1 MQPQKIFSH
10 IGPSLTRKYPNDSY
24 HKYNSTYNLF
34 FIKLVC
40 SFCFRVGILKNDKIA
55 HRHNKKMR
63 FVRSVNFEITWFM
76 IKLLLFV
83 TILKKRYIVFYQKLT
98 YASICPWDVLTSLKL
113 LVPIHFFHSLTNIQS
128 FNPLALRAF
137 SSFFRLYY
145 LLSKFIIP
153 LQFFVE
159 LNHLSHK
166 LVKRRKFLVFHV
178 IKSWQPLIPKL

>member
-1 MQPQKIFSH
+1 MQPQKMFSC
-10 IGPSLTRKYPNDSY
+10 IGPSLTRKYPHDSY
-24 HKYNSTYNLF
+24 HEYNSTYDLF

-55 HRHNKKMR
+55 HRHNKRIR
-63 FVRSVNFEITWFM
+63 FVRSVNFEITRFM

-83 TILKKRYIVFYQKLT
+83 AILKKRYIVFYRKLS
-98 YASICPWDVLTSLKL
+98 YAPICPWDVPASLKL
-113 LVPIHFFHSLTNIQS
+113 LVTIHFFHSLTNIQS

-145 LLSKFIIP
+145 LLSKFITE

-159 LNHLSHK
+159 LNHLS
-166 LVKRRKFLVFHV
+166 
-178 IKSWQPLIPKL
+178 P